1 MNEKHLSI
9 AEFTALTERGA
20 ELTPEMA
27 EHLDRCAACADLLER
42 HLATEPLL
50 TRPAADDA
58 TIDRIAARS
67 FGYLEEEKPGF
78 FAALF
83 TLPRIAL
90 GAAAAL
96 LLVVAAYFGMG
107 TTATDEGAK
116 FADNDPAPK
125 TAPALDATPR
135 AFADGVAISHG
146 RAALTVKGSATLS
159 ADGAE
164 ELRLAKGSVEVAIE
178 KGNDFRIHTADRY
191 MVRVLGTRFTLD
203 TDGVKLTVTVTE
215 GLVEVI
221 DGRSNDSVA
230 LSGGMA
236 RTFADEVRT
245 VVSIPTRSTGSGS
258 PAARNTKMAQAPV
271 VEEPASFLLLGR
283 GALKA
288 NDAAAAMGWFE
299 KELADGPEKD
309 KALFEIVRLHEKDGR
324 FGDILAALKTHGDIV
339 NGGSVFREELLIK
352 GCKAEVKQSVGTLP
366 SCRKYLQVFPDGY
379 KKNEIRDLLE
389 NGDAR

>member
-9 AEFTALTERGA
+9 AELTALTERGA
-20 ELTPEMA
+20 ELTAEMA

-58 TIDRIAARS
+58 AIDLIAARS
-67 FGYLEEEKPGF
+67 FGHLEEEKPGF

-96 LLVVAAYFGMG
+96 LLVVAAYFGFATS
-107 TTATDEGAK
+107 TTTDESK
-116 FADNDPAPK
+116 FAGNDPAPR
-125 TAPALDATPR
+125 TAPLLDATPR

-146 RAALTVKGSATLS
+146 RAALTVKGRATLS

-191 MVRVLGTRFTLD
+191 LVRVLGTRFTLH

-230 LSGGMA
+230 LSGGMS
-236 RTFADEVRT
+236 RTFADEVKTVVLPKERRT
-245 VVSIPTRSTGSGS
+245 VK
-258 PAARNTKMAQAPV
+258 AMAQAPV

-288 NDAAAAMGWFE
+288 NDAATAMGWFE

-309 KALFEIVRLHEKDGR
+309 KALFEIVRLHERDGR

-339 NGGSVFREELLIK
+339 DGGSVFREELLIK

-379 KKNEIRDLLE
+379 KKDEIRDLLE
-389 NGDAR
+389 NGDAH

>member
-9 AEFTALTERGA
+9 AELTALTERGA
-20 ELTPEMA
+20 ELTAEMA
-27 EHLDRCAACADLLER
+27 EHLDRCAECADLLER
-42 HLATEPLL
+42 HLGSEPLL

-58 TIDRIAARS
+58 AIDLIAARS

-83 TLPRIAL
+83 TLPRVAL

-96 LLVVAAYFGMG
+96 LVVVAAYFGLATS
-107 TTATDEGAK
+107 TTTDESK
-116 FADNDPAPK
+116 FAGNDPAPQ

-135 AFADGVAISHG
+135 AFADGAAISHG
-146 RAALTVKGSATLS
+146 RAALTVKGNATLA

-164 ELRLAKGSVEVAIE
+164 TLRLAKGTVEVSIE
-178 KGNDFRIHTADRY
+178 KGNDFIIHTADRY

-221 DGRSNDSVA
+221 DDRSNDSVA
-230 LSGGMA
+230 LSGGMS
-236 RTFADEVRT
+236 RTFADEAKT
-245 VVSIPTRSTGSGS
+245 VVSIPKEHRAIKATL
-258 PAARNTKMAQAPV
+258 QEPV
-271 VEEPASFLLLGR
+271 TVEPASYLLLGR

-288 NDAAAAMGWFE
+288 NDDATAMGWFE
-299 KELADGPEKD
+299 KELAEGPEKD

-324 FGDILAALKTHGDIV
+324 FGDILAALKTHGNIV
-339 NGGSVFREELLIK
+339 DGGSVFREELLIK

>member
-9 AEFTALTERGA
+9 AELTALTERGA

-27 EHLDRCAACADLLER
+27 EHLDRCAECADLLER
-42 HLATEPLL
+42 HLAAEPLL
-50 TRPAADDA
+50 TLAAADDA
-58 TIDRIAARS
+58 AIDRIAARS
-67 FGYLEEEKPGF
+67 FGYLADEKPGF

-96 LLVVAAYFGMG
+96 VIVAAYFGFATS
-107 TTATDEGAK
+107 TTTDESK
-116 FADNDPAPK
+116 FVDNDPAPK

-135 AFADGVAISHG
+135 AFADGVAIAHG
-146 RAALTVKGSATLS
+146 RAALTVKGTATLA

-164 ELRLAKGSVEVAIE
+164 TLRLAKGTVEVSIE
-178 KGNDFRIHTADRY
+178 KGNDFIIHTADRY

-230 LSGGMA
+230 LSGGMS
-236 RTFADEVRT
+236 RTFADEPKAVVAIPKEHRAIKAT
-245 VVSIPTRSTGSGS
+245 VPE
-258 PAARNTKMAQAPV
+258 PV
-271 VEEPASFLLLGR
+271 AVEPASFLKMGR

-288 NDAAAAMGWFE
+288 NDATTAMGWFE
-299 KELADGPEKD
+299 KELAEGAEKD
-309 KALFEIVRLHEKDGR
+309 KALFEIVRLHEKEGR
-324 FGDILAALKTHGDIV
+324 FGDILAVLKAHGEIV
-339 NGGSVFREELLIK
+339 DGGSVFREELLIK
-352 GCKAEVKQSVGTLP
+352 GCKAEVKQSIGTLP
-366 SCRKYLQVFPDGY
+366 SCRKYLQVFPAGY
-379 KKNEIRDLLE
+379 KKDEIRDLLE